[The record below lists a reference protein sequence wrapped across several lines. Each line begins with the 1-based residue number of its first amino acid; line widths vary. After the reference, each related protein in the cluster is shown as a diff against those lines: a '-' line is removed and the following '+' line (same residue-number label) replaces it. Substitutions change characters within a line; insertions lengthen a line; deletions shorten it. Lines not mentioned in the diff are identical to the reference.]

1 MSNYTKFRRIF
12 WMKIPL
18 LLGVIFFV
26 LWAIPVFSQIDTSW
40 VKSYK
45 LPENSADVSR
55 DAVTDDYSNLYMTG
69 QSSGSGSSNDYANID
84 SWQSA
89 CTPGDFNNNGVVS
102 PEDVV
107 FIINYL
113 FLCGSAPPCQPV
125 EANGNCELD
134 WGDCIYL
141 VKYIYF
147 GGPAPVAWCS
157 NPDNYSDPGYPD
169 TIRIGTVSDTAGSIV
184 DVPVYINNDEAIQ
197 PVIPLKIDTTK
208 VVCDTV
214 ITAGTRGAGKVKGI
228 KRYCGDYRGILLFPD
243 GTNFLEAG
251 SGVVAYLR
259 CRIKSGASPGFVKID
274 STYLAPNKLRF
285 FKENTRSIKPIFVS
299 GGIDIIREIPTAIS
313 AGLAWLATKQDIV
326 PGPDFGSWG
335 ADDKVGKTGLA
346 VKKFEHDAILKGY
359 SSPFEPTYPYH
370 QVVERGIDYLF
381 KNADTVRI
389 SRESHG
395 NPDTDGDS
403 IGVTF
408 CSPSGTHPTYETG
421 IALMAIAETNTPDRV
436 VNVPG
441 SPVNGWTY
449 YEVAVDAMNWLA
461 FAQIDEGTQRGSWGY
476 EANEGGDQSNSGY
489 AVLGLGYA
497 EAPAPNGFGISIPQF
512 VRNELG
518 DLGLWIDYVQDDVD
532 GDEYDGGS
540 GYNAPDYY
548 PNILETGN
556 LLFEMAWYGDNLG
569 IQRVQDAVD
578 YIVRH
583 WTDPGYSW
591 PGPQGWHGN
600 YQAMFTLMKGLEAFG
615 ITLID
620 TIDWFDEV
628 SDSIL
633 ATQHANGS
641 WGPDYWDY
649 VAGND
654 TILSTTWAL
663 LALQKATP
671 PPREV
676 DCENS
681 LSDSG
686 LVLCPS
692 GDVPF
697 NVFLRDSA
705 NNPLVSYSNVWLD
718 FSGCSGIIPCPNQNL
733 WPIVYP
739 AAPSD
744 DSGKVT
750 FYVSA
755 SGCNLSCLIPVKAKC
770 GTIASIPIRTL
781 DNSGDLKV
789 SYEDFDDSH
798 GLCRDYN
805 FNDSL
810 DYNDLSFFNEHKR
823 HGCTTGPPSFCE
835 LFRKYLVVDP
845 DTNLPVGKTTK
856 VTLFIQNNF
865 TTDCSIDSIKF
876 YYSGFGALDTLKQ
889 FAFIMVGF
897 NLSPGDSLS
906 LGADYLWHDTSA
918 AVFYARIYT
927 DCCSSYIQV
936 ERNINR
942 VRQCPPSAMD
952 FKFGWNVGF
961 SPIYTDTLPFMPSG
975 WSYSI
980 NYPVLPDSGVI
991 IRTSNLSP
999 LGTKG
1004 SLSLAAY
1011 TDPGRTNFVAERTFE
1026 VFVTM
1031 RSGDANGD
1039 CKVTVSDVVYIINYL
1054 FKGGPAPK
1062 PLKVADT
1069 NCDGKVTVSDV
1080 VYLINYLFKG
1090 GPPSPCSE

>member
-45 LPENSADVSR
+45 LPENSTDVSLE
-55 DAVTDDYSNLYMTG
+55 AVTDGFSNLYLTRHNY
-69 QSSGSGSSNDYANID
+69 GSSTSNDNATME

-89 CTPGDFNNNGVVS
+89 CTPGDFDNNGVVNLN
-102 PEDVV
+102 DVV

-113 FLCGSAPPCQPV
+113 FSCGSSPPCQPV

-134 WGDCIYL
+134 WGDAEYL
-141 VKYIYF
+141 INYLFFY
-147 GGPAPVAWCS
+147 GPAPVAWCS
-157 NPDNYSDPGYPD
+157 NPDTYSDPGYPD
-169 TIRIGTVSDTAGSIV
+169 TIRIGTISDTAGSIV
-184 DVPVYINNDEAIQ
+184 NVPVYINNDEAIQ

-214 ITAGTRGAGKVKGI
+214 ITAGTRGAGIIKGI
-228 KRYCGDYRGILLFPD
+228 PKYCKDFTGILLQPYNN
-243 GTNFLEAG
+243 TLLPSG
-251 SGVVAYLR
+251 SGIVAYLR
-259 CRIKSGASPGFVKID
+259 CRIKSGAPYSFVKID
-274 STYLAPNKLRF
+274 STFLNPNKLRF
-285 FKENTRSIKPIFVS
+285 FKENTFSIKPIFIS
-299 GGIDIIREIPTAIS
+299 GGINIFAHDDFFVYANFDASNTGGVYRPGQGCGAYKIDDSTGNIYVARSGYCDIYKVSIPSGSDPNRHPFNPNNSGPIIPRTLSLVKTYNFS
-313 AGLAWLATKQDIV
+313 ADCGWFGDHHAEFYVDDNYIYY
-326 PGPDFGSWG
+326 GPDNYGIG
-335 ADDKVGKTGLA
+335 G
-346 VKKFEHDAILKGY
+346 I
-359 SSPFEPTYPYH
+359 
-370 QVVERGIDYLF
+370 ERWA
-381 KNADTVRI
+381 K
-389 SRESHG
+389 
-395 NPDTDGDS
+395 NPDG
-403 IGVTF
+403 TF
-408 CSPSGTHPTYETG
+408 GTYLGRLP
-421 IALMAIAETNTPDRV
+421 IP
-436 VNVPG
+436 VP
-441 SPVNGWTY
+441 PVNGETFGRDAANDIWYTCSRERTVYSFEVGKDSVWQSEFTYPTYGGDHHDGMEYVGGYLWISDMTSDTIGQWQYTDTGQYNGWTEVY
-449 YEVAVDAMNWLA
+449 RFSYTNPVDDEVEGMGFGPFSHLWVTGWNRLYELGGGPLQCWIAGIKDLWVVSGDTFPA
-461 FAQIDEGTQRGSWGY
+461 FDLDDYIPPDCQFTWSH
-476 EANEGGDQSNSGY
+476 EGG
-489 AVLGLGYA
+489 V
-497 EAPAPNGFGISIPQF
+497 
-512 VRNELG
+512 
-518 DLGLWIDYVQDDVD
+518 
-532 GDEYDGGS
+532 
-540 GYNAPDYY
+540 
-548 PNILETGN
+548 NIT
-556 LLFEMAWYGDNLG
+556 
-569 IQRVQDAVD
+569 V
-578 YIVRH
+578 
-583 WTDPGYSW
+583 
-591 PGPQGWHGN
+591 
-600 YQAMFTLMKGLEAFG
+600 
-615 ITLID
+615 
-620 TIDWFDEV
+620 TIDDSNVVTAIYRNGWTGSEV
-628 SDSIL
+628 ITFIGTL
-633 ATQHANGS
+633 
-641 WGPDYWDY
+641 PDMQKRRVD
-649 VAGND
+649 V
-654 TILSTTWAL
+654 TFTVIQKLS
-663 LALQKATP
+663 
-671 PPREV
+671 
-676 DCENS
+676 CEKS
-681 LSDSG
+681 FSDSG
-686 LVLCPS
+686 LVLCPL
-692 GDVPF
+692 GDIPF
-697 NVFLRDSA
+697 NIFLRDDFGI
-705 NNPLVSYSNVWLD
+705 PVMGYSNVWLD
-718 FSGCSGIIPCPNQNL
+718 FSGCSGITPCTTQTK

-744 DSGKVT
+744 SSGKVT

-755 SGCNLSCLIPVKAKC
+755 GGCDQSCLITVKASC
-770 GTIASIPIRTL
+770 GTIASVSVRTV
-781 DNSGDLKV
+781 DNSGNLYV
-789 SYEDFDDSH
+789 SYNDFNSSY

-805 FNDSL
+805 WDDTV
-810 DYNDLSFFNEHKR
+810 DYEDLEFFNEHKR
-823 HGCTTGPPSFCE
+823 HDCIIDPCRF
-835 LFRKYLVVDP
+835 FRKYLVIDP
-845 DTNLPVGKTTK
+845 DTNLPTGKKTK
-856 VTLFIQNNF
+856 VTLFVQNNS
-865 TTDCSIDSIKF
+865 TTDCSIDSIKL

-927 DCCSSYIQV
+927 DCCSPYIQV

-961 SPIYTDTLPFMPSG
+961 SPVYTDTLPFMPSG